1 MSVIT
6 TEMILDECDRID
18 YAIADMI
25 LALQEKGVS
34 VPADASIGTITSLVL
49 SIPKTLLPQ

>member
-6 TEMILDECDRID
+6 TEMIFDECDRID
-18 YAIADMI
+18 YAIADMK
-25 LALQEKGVS
+25 LALEEKGIT
-34 VPADASIGTITSLVL
+34 VPADASIGTITTLVL

>member
-1 MSVIT
+1 MSDIT
-6 TEMILDECDRID
+6 TEMIFDECDRID
-18 YAIADMI
+18 AAIADMK

>member
-1 MSVIT
+1 MT
-6 TEMILDECDRID
+6 ECDRID
-18 YAIADMI
+18 AAIADMK

>member
-18 YAIADMI
+18 YAIADMK
-25 LALQEKGVS
+25 LALEEKGIT
-34 VPADASIGTITSLVL
+34 VPDDASIGTIAELVALIPLKKL
-49 SIPKTLLPQ
+49 S

>member
-18 YAIADMI
+18 AAIADMK
-25 LALQEKGVS
+25 LALEEKGIT
-34 VPADASIGTITSLVL
+34 VPADASIGTIAELVAL
-49 SIPKTLLPQ
+49 IPLKKFS

>member
-1 MSVIT
+1 MSVTIEQIMT
-6 TEMILDECDRID
+6 ECDRID
-18 YAIADMI
+18 AAIADMK
-25 LALQEKGVS
+25 LALEEGVS

>member
-1 MSVIT
+1 MAATLQQI
-6 TEMILDECDRID
+6 MNQCNRID
-18 YAIADMI
+18 DAIADMK
-25 LALQEKGVS
+25 LALTEKGIE

>member
-1 MSVIT
+1 MSVTI
-6 TEMILDECDRID
+6 EQIMAECDRID
-18 YAIADMI
+18 YAIADMK
-25 LALQEKGVS
+25 LALEEKGIT

>member
-1 MSVIT
+1 MSVTI
-6 TEMILDECDRID
+6 EQIMAECDRID
-18 YAIADMI
+18 AAIADMK

-34 VPADASIGTITSLVL
+34 VPADASIGTINSLVL